1 MSESSNTFHMNSSPA
16 DSSSFTLYTNPFM
29 PQAIQTG
36 FSDNAKKQYQLK
48 FNEGYIFDY
57 ANGGKR
63 IKVGGLS
70 HDIEED
76 KETFQ
81 LKIEFDH
88 HNGAIFNAEILKQS
102 DGGSTFSNFAADSQ
116 IVGEEVTLVSPAEY
130 YIDVCEVEGGTP
142 QEIYLRENIHLH
154 LRGHMQHFD
163 EFISEDSGEGVGH
176 GIMKPLSSQDPN
188 GVIEYRALCE
198 DPEEGNQVRITTQGS
213 NIFFFVPSG
222 SAEEGSGG
230 GG

>member
-36 FSDNAKKQYQLK
+36 FSDTAKKQYELK
-48 FNEGYIFDY
+48 FNKGFIFDY

-63 IKVGGLS
+63 IEVGGLS
-70 HDIEED
+70 HSIGED
-76 KETFQ
+76 KESFQ

-88 HNGAIFNAEILKQS
+88 HNGAVLNAEILKQS
-102 DGGSTFSNFAADSQ
+102 GGGATFTNFAADSQ
-116 IVGEEVTLVSPAEY
+116 IVGEEITLVSPAEY

-154 LRGHMQHFD
+154 LRGHIQHFD
-163 EFISEDSGEGVGH
+163 EFQDGSDDGVGH
-176 GIMKPLSSQDPN
+176 GVMKPLSSLDAN
-188 GVIEYRALCE
+188 GSIEYRALCE
-198 DPEEGNQVRITTQGS
+198 DPEEGNELRIRTEGS
-213 NIFFFVPSG
+213 NIYFFVPSG
-222 SAEEGSGG
+222 SCSS
-230 GG
+230 